1 MAIHY
6 YALAW
11 LTLAVTGA
19 VRPEIF
25 SMKGEDVILRCEASS
40 KPGVLYR
47 SVMWYKVTE
56 ESEKSPRLL
65 NGLVMKKLT
74 KIKSRLEIYKGVT
87 RHVEL
92 LENST
97 NLFLP
102 NVTVEDSGIY
112 SCFLSA
118 PLGHQNQEGDVH
130 LTVYDDFT
138 IEKLEFSNDDT
149 IYIVALAVLV
159 MALLVMYISYVSL
172 RNIYQNNKK
181 SLKDSLWKMPHRGKE
196 LIVTLQSKNLV
207 CKTVPEVFV

>member
-1 MAIHY
+1 MALHY

-11 LTLAVTGA
+11 FTFAVTGA
-19 VRPEIF
+19 VRPEII

-47 SVMWYKVTE
+47 SVIWYKVTK

-74 KIKSRLEIYKGVT
+74 KINSRLEIYKGVT
-87 RHVEL
+87 RQVEL

-130 LTVYDDFT
+130 LSVYDDF
-138 IEKLEFSNDDT
+138 IVEKLESSYRDP
-149 IYIVALAVLV
+149 IYIVAFAVLAL
-159 MALLVMYISYVSL
+159 ALLVMFISYVSL
-172 RNIYQNNKK
+172 RNIFQNNKK
-181 SLKDSLWKMPHRGKE
+181 SLKDSLWKMPHQSKE
-196 LIVTLQSKNLV
+196 LMANLQSKNLV